1 MMKLLKILF
10 TTVGIL
16 LLLIIIAA
24 IAAPFI
30 INPNNYKPQ
39 IAEQVKKATGRDLSL
54 GGDINLSFF
63 PWLGAKI
70 EDISLSNPPGFSQ
83 SPFAKLDDIQV
94 KVKILP
100 LLKKEIEIGTVILD
114 GLDVN
119 LIKNAQGKTNWE
131 DLSQP
136 KKEEQSTKAS
146 TEDEDQSKDKKSSMA
161 IAGITI
167 GGISIQD
174 AHISYRDDQ
183 EKKSYD
189 INHFNITSD
198 TLEMGKP
205 ANIALNTDFK
215 ANDPNMSGHLDFG
228 GTVNADLDSQYYQ
241 VQNTNVKLTASGSG
255 LPVQQIALQLG
266 ANIDAFL
273 AKEQITINSLK
284 LTGDVQGDQPVR
296 FSLDSPR
303 AALLK
308 NRLLKIDDL
317 KLVGK
322 KKQPQEVLFALKSS
336 IIGDLE
342 TKRYGVK
349 NLVLKA
355 QAQNEQSSKPINVG
369 IGTSGISV
377 DLNKETLALQN
388 LLVDAFGIKLKGQV
402 TGTQIL
408 GDKAVFNGNLASNQ
422 FNPRQIADS
431 LGITLSP
438 TADKTALT
446 AAQLGLGFIAS
457 KTSFNANKVVVKLD
471 SSTLQG
477 VTSVKSFNQPAIHY
491 DFTLDKVDTDRYLPP
506 KIKTTPTKEKS
517 PIGVLRTLKIK
528 GDVSAGAVPL
538 TIGKTTPV
546 KLGSDFSAVEP
557 KLNGRLDF
565 SGNVTP
571 TQQNGYQIQNTYLK
585 LISNSP
591 KLPIKALDLQ
601 LGANIIANTDKK
613 YYQLKNTDLKLT
625 TSGSA
630 LPVDQV
636 ALQLGANIEAFL
648 AQEQYTINNVKLT
661 SQVKGDK
668 EANISLDSPN
678 ISLVKN
684 QLKADSLKLASQIKK
699 PQNAQINL
707 TTALEG
713 DLDKK
718 QYHFKG
724 LKLDTKAQDSKFPKP
739 VNAGLS
745 TGIDVDLNKETLT
758 VQNLNLAALGMNLA
772 GQINGTQILSAPHI
786 TGQISSNQFNLR
798 QVAQALAIDLP
809 PTADK
814 SALTSAQVN
823 LGFLA
828 SPTSL
833 DAQQLTFKLDEST
846 LQGSASIYDFVHPRI
861 QSDLSLDKINADRY
875 LPPVNKKLGGS
886 PSKTASVS
894 TASDSSELPID
905 TLRALNINS
914 SFKIGELIF
923 KGLRT
928 QNVQVDLVGKDGL
941 VSIDPMAA
949 DLYQGSF
956 NGNVHL
962 DVRGA
967 VPQLSTQEK
976 LANVQVGPLLKDYS
990 GSTAIRGTTHFASNF
1005 TAAGMS
1011 SDAMKQ
1017 HLNGS
1022 AEFSFTD
1029 GAIRGVNIVKMI
1041 QSGIGAIAGLASG
1054 DSLSQS
1060 LQSFAAAPT
1069 DNGEETKFSSLKGT
1083 LSAVDGVLK
1092 NSDLNIQSPA
1102 LAATG
1107 LGTANLAS
1115 EKVDYLLK
1123 VTLPSLK
1130 DTTVPVK
1137 VSGTLSQLK
1146 YDVDMGTVMQ
1156 GKAGQAIK
1164 GKIGNLLGIQKGGD
1178 AGASDGGTKNLGK
1191 SLLGDI
1197 LGQPS
1202 GNQGN
1207 ATPAD
1212 AGNGSSGKQGLGQSI
1227 LGDILGGQ
1235 SNNQENSNSAGSDGN
1250 SDSGKV
1256 LDNAIQ
1262 KGIRGLFK

>member
-1 MMKLLKILF
+1 MKLLKILF

-70 EDISLSNPPGFSQ
+70 EDVSLSNPPSFGQ
-83 SPFAKLDDIQV
+83 SSFAKLDDIQV

-100 LLKKEIEIGTVILD
+100 LLKKEIEIGTIILD

-136 KKEEQSTKAS
+136 KKEEQSSKAP

-167 GGISIQD
+167 GGISIKD

-205 ANIALNTDFK
+205 ANIALNTDFN
-215 ANDPNMSGHLDFG
+215 ANDPSMSGHLDFG
-228 GTVNADLDSQYYQ
+228 GTVNADLDNQYYQ
-241 VQNTNVKLTASGSG
+241 VQNTNVKLTASGSD

-284 LTGDVQGDQPVR
+284 LTGDVQGDQAVR
-296 FSLDSPR
+296 FSLDSPK

-322 KKQPQEVLFALKSS
+322 TKQPQEVLFALKSS

-342 TKRYGVK
+342 TKRYGIK
-349 NLVLKA
+349 NLILRA
-355 QAQNEQSSKPINVG
+355 QAKNEQSSKPINVG
-369 IGTSGISV
+369 VGTGGISV

-388 LLVDAFGIKLKGQV
+388 LLVDAFGVKLKGQV

-408 GDKAVFNGNLASNQ
+408 GDKAIFSGNLASNQ
-422 FNPRQIADS
+422 FNPKQIADS

-446 AAQLGLGFIAS
+446 TAQLGLGFIAS
-457 KTSFNANKVVVKLD
+457 KTSLNANKVVVKLD

-477 VTSVKSFNQPAIHY
+477 VTSVKDFNQPAIHY
-491 DFTLDKVDTDRYLPP
+491 DFTLDKIDTDRYFPP
-506 KIKTTPTKEKS
+506 KTTTTKEKS
-517 PIGVLRTLKIK
+517 LVGVLRTLKIK
-528 GDVSAGAVPL
+528 GDINAGAVPL

-546 KLGSDFSAVEP
+546 KLGSAFSAVEP

-565 SGNVTP
+565 SGSITP

-585 LISNSP
+585 LTSNSA
-591 KLPIKALDLQ
+591 KLPIKMLDLQ
-601 LGANIIANTDKK
+601 LGANITANTDKK

-636 ALQLGANIEAFL
+636 TLQLGANIEAFL
-648 AQEQYTINNVKLT
+648 AQEQYTINNLKLT

-668 EANISLDSPN
+668 EANISLDSPT

-684 QLKADSLKLASQIKK
+684 QLKADTLKLASQVKK
-699 PQNAQINL
+699 PQNTQINL

-724 LKLDTKAQDSKFPKP
+724 LKLDTKAQDAKFPNP

-745 TGIDVDLNKETLT
+745 TGIDIDLNKETLA
-758 VQNLNLAALGMNLA
+758 VQNLNLVALGINLA

-798 QVAQALAIDLP
+798 QVAQTLAIDLP
-809 PTADK
+809 STADK

-846 LQGSASIYDFVHPRI
+846 LQGSASIYDFVSPRI
-861 QSDLSLDKINADRY
+861 QSDLSLDKINVDRY
-875 LPPVNKKLGGS
+875 LPPVNKQLGGS

-894 TASDSSELPID
+894 TSSASSELPVD

-962 DVRGA
+962 DVRGS
-967 VPQLSTQEK
+967 VPQLATQEK
-976 LANVQVGPLLKDYS
+976 LTNVQVGPLLKDYS

-1005 TAAGMS
+1005 TAAGVS

-1060 LQSFAAAPT
+1060 LQSLAAAPT

-1092 NSDLNIQSPA
+1092 NSDLDIRSPA
-1102 LAATG
+1102 LKATG
-1107 LGTANLAS
+1107 LGTANLAN

-1123 VTLPSLK
+1123 VNLPSLK

-1156 GKAGQAIK
+1156 GRAGQAIK
-1164 GKIGNLLGIQKGGD
+1164 GKIGNLLGIQKGED
-1178 AGASDGGTKNLGK
+1178 SGASDGSAKNLGK
-1191 SLLGDI
+1191 NLLGDI
-1197 LGQPS
+1197 LGQPN
-1202 GNQGN
+1202 GNQGT

-1212 AGNGSSGKQGLGQSI
+1212 AGNNSNGKQGLGQSI
-1227 LGDILGGQ
+1227 LEGILGQ
-1235 SNNQENSNSAGSDGN
+1235 PDNNENSNP
-1250 SDSGKV
+1250 SDSGGNSNSGKA

-1262 KGIRGLFK
+1262 KGIKGLFK